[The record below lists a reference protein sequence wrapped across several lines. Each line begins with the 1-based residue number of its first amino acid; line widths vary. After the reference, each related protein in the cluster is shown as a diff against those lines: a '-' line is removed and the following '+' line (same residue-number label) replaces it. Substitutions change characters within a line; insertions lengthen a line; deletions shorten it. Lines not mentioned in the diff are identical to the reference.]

1 MPDNNHGAEGII
13 AKPVLT
19 SQGKQAAAAARPPEL
34 SSFSKDV
41 IFPGATLMTLMAPF
55 ITWRF
60 FLALLLPAGLWLVLA
75 PLASAADI
83 VNDPKGFRGIT
94 WGSSLTDVP
103 GLKLV
108 ESLERVKGYE
118 LKDGPPPFGEAK
130 VDSVRLFMVDG
141 QFGRVMVHYQ
151 GKQTHDAILAYL
163 QQQFGPI
170 DRSPGSMMRGLNQ
183 QFNWRGS
190 ETEVNLTYEARR
202 ERGFLAIESRN
213 LTPRFNDALADTGS
227 SY

>member
-1 MPDNNHGAEGII
+1 
-13 AKPVLT
+13 
-19 SQGKQAAAAARPPEL
+19 
-34 SSFSKDV
+34 
-41 IFPGATLMTLMAPF
+41 MTPTAPF
-55 ITWRF
+55 ITRR
-60 FLALLLPAGLWLVLA
+60 LPQALLLLSGVWLVLA
-75 PLASAADI
+75 LPASAADM
-83 VNDPKGFRGIT
+83 VNDPQGFRGIT
-94 WGSSLTDVP
+94 WGSSLAEVP
-103 GLKLV
+103 NLKLV

-118 LKDGPPPFGEAK
+118 LKDGPPAFGEAR
-130 VDSVRLFMVDG
+130 VDSVRFFMVDG
-141 QFGRVMVHYQ
+141 QFGRVTVHYQ
-151 GKQTHDAILAYL
+151 GKQTHDAILVYL

-202 ERGFLAIESRN
+202 ERGFVAIESRN